1 MATLSPCVG
10 LCQLDSSLGLCTG
23 CARSGAEIGA
33 WQDASPAVLARVWAD
48 LPRRRVRL
56 GIGLHRLNWS
66 TEQIV
71 DFVLGSIRVSE
82 GAWVLGGFGA
92 FAPFTVGRDEA
103 CAVDRDGATIT
114 AVNTRGAIRFEIH
127 DRVRA
132 LSLGGDP
139 ADPTQAVIILAVPR
153 SRNNPRPN
161 ADLTTLGADRDAIRP
176 TDRLDRLYDLGANS
190 EAGACCVRT
199 ASPDLT
205 TELDRQTGRN
215 WTQLSA
221 ATRDWPIDQTAA
233 RVVVSAVGRSEAFTS
248 IAPHGDLT
256 APGSWTRLFPDFLA
270 LGRETP
276 PGIDVPNSF
285 VPCAIY
291 DPGLGQVQLAASSVD
306 GRINR

>member
-48 LPRRRVRL
+48 LPQRRVKL

-66 TEQIV
+66 PERIV
-71 DFVLGSIRVSE
+71 GFVLGSIQVSE
-82 GAWVLGGFGA
+82 GAWVLGGSGA

-103 CAVDRDGATIT
+103 CEVNQDGPTISVIT
-114 AVNTRGAIRFEIH
+114 GRGAIRFEIH

-132 LSLGGDP
+132 LMLGGDP
-139 ADPTQAVIILAVPR
+139 TDPTRAVIILAVPR

-161 ADLTTLGADRDAIRP
+161 AELTALGADRDAIRL
-176 TDRLDRLYDLGANS
+176 TDRLDRLYDLGVNS

-199 ASPDLT
+199 ASPALA

-215 WTQLSA
+215 WTQLPA
-221 ATRDWPIDQTAA
+221 ATRDWPIDQTSA
-233 RVVVSAVGRSEAFTS
+233 RVVVSAVGRSEAFTPV
-248 IAPHGDLT
+248 APPGDLT
-256 APGSWTRLFPDFLA
+256 APGSWARLFPDSLH

-291 DPGLGQVQLAASSVD
+291 DPGLGQVRVAASSVD